1 METLAEIAKKIKV
14 CTECGLHQGRT
25 QAVPG
30 EGNTQAEIFFI
41 GEGPGFTEDKRGR
54 PFVGQAGKF
63 LEEMLAIIALKRED
77 VFISNVVKCRPPNN
91 RDPSPDEV
99 DICTRL
105 YLQPQIALIRPKLIV
120 LLGRHALGRFLP
132 GLKISQVHGQPQWG
146 KLPDGHEQL
155 FYPLYHPAAALYQAA
170 LKQTLIEDFKRL
182 PEVLK
187 ASFT

>member
-1 METLAEIAKKIKV
+1 METLEGIAKKIRV
-14 CTECGLHQGRT
+14 CTECDLHQGRT
-25 QAVPG
+25 KAVPG
-30 EGNTQAEIFFI
+30 EGNPQAGIFFI

-63 LEEMLAIIALKRED
+63 LEEMLAVAELKREE

-91 RDPSPDEV
+91 RDPGPDEV

-105 YLQPQIALIRPKLIV
+105 YLEPQIALIRPKLIV

-132 GLKISQVHGQPQWG
+132 GLKISQVHGQPQWAT
-146 KLPDGHEQL
+146 LPDNREQL

-170 LKQTLIEDFKRL
+170 LKQTLIADFKKI
-182 PEVLK
+182 PEILRSV
-187 ASFT
+187 T